1 MRDRIS
7 AFTQQRQMWEKTCW
21 WSMTMPAT
29 PIIHLDLPPRSFQ
42 PACAITNDVIN
53 FGWEYVVHCH
63 ILGYEE
69 NNMMRAQLLA
79 SPPDP
84 VTNVFA
90 IRQGS
95 GNSQTVLI
103 TLAEGLFNETSFTVP
118 TILAVNRTIA
128 WRPITSGLIVAVVV
142 CLVFLIFMLGRK
154 PARE

>member
-1 MRDRIS
+1 
-7 AFTQQRQMWEKTCW
+7 
-21 WSMTMPAT
+21 
-29 PIIHLDLPPRSFQ
+29 
-42 PACAITNDVIN
+42 
-53 FGWEYVVHCH
+53 
-63 ILGYEE
+63 
-69 NNMMRAQLLA
+69 MMHAQLLA

-103 TLAEGLFNETSFTVP
+103 TLAEGSSNETSFTVP
-118 TILAVNRTIA
+118 TILAVNQTIA
-128 WRPITSGLIVAVVV
+128 WRPITTGLIVAVVV